1 MFCCRS
7 YLCDFSLSSA
17 AQIIEF
23 PEGKTEV
30 VFQVDIVK
38 DNVYEDDEVF
48 YLDLLPVTD
57 DGAIVASRSSAEPEV
72 SAPKSRSLKQ
82 AKNTP
87 DEDGGI
93 ALVELTGETKSTD
106 VGTSPAPSEAKDE
119 TKSETKDEAKS
130 ETKSEAK
137 SETKSEAKSESE
149 SKSSPKQVADTKRA
163 GPVGANA
170 TVNGVATLKQTPL
183 DTYVVECFFTVHRHL
198 LTSVGPPTLC

>member
-1 MFCCRS
+1 M
-7 YLCDFSLSSA
+7 SSA

-137 SETKSEAKSESE
+137 SESE